1 MITVDMRDRKPIY
14 EQLID
19 NIRTLAVQGYLKPD
33 EHLPSVRVLAAEL
46 AINPNTIQKA
56 YAELERQNVI
66 YSLPGRGNFI
76 SPDIGAVTKQEK
88 ERQLT
93 ALRTQLQ
100 QARNAGVEKTEILS
114 LLDAVYEGTTVK
126 TDGKDGTYHA

>member
-1 MITVDMRDRKPIY
+1 MIDMITVDMRDRKPIY

-19 NIRTLAVQGYLKPD
+19 NIRTLAVQGHLKPD

-76 SPDIGAVTKQEK
+76 SPDIGAVAKQEK
-88 ERQLT
+88 ERQLHT
-93 ALRTQLQ
+93 LLLHLK
-100 QARNAGVEKTEILS
+100 QAKNAGAEKTEILS
-114 LLDAVYEGTTVK
+114 LLDAVYDDK
-126 TDGKDGTYHA
+126 SNGKDGSHHE

>member
-19 NIRTLAVQGYLKPD
+19 NIRALAVQGYLQPD
-33 EHLPSVRVLAAEL
+33 EHLPSVRQLAADL

-66 YSLPGRGNFI
+66 YALPGRGNFV
-76 SPDIGAVTKQEK
+76 SPNIGSIAK
-88 ERQLT
+88 EERARQLQT
-93 ALRTQLQ
+93 LRAHLVS
-100 QARNAGVEKTEILS
+100 ARRAGVERGEIET
-114 LLDAVYEGTTVK
+114 LLDE
-126 TDGKDGTYHA
+126 TYQIPMKERTGDTHE

>member
-14 EQLID
+14 EQLIEK
-19 NIRTLAVQGYLKPD
+19 IRTLAVQGYLKPD

-66 YSLPGRGNFI
+66 YAVPGRGNFV
-76 SPDIGAVTKQEK
+76 SPDIGAVARK
-88 ERQLT
+88 ER
-93 ALRTQLQ
+93 
-100 QARNAGVEKTEILS
+100 EKQIEAIEES
-114 LLDAVYEGTTVK
+114 LKKAKTTGITKEDLITLVDRVYM
-126 TDGKDGTYHA
+126 D

>member
-19 NIRTLAVQGYLKPD
+19 NIRTLAVQGHLKPD
-33 EHLPSVRVLAAEL
+33 EHLPSVRQLAAEL

-76 SPDIGAVTKQEK
+76 SPDIGSVAKQERQ
-88 ERQLT
+88 RQLE
-93 ALRTQLQ
+93 ALGVLLR
-100 QARNAGVEKTEILS
+100 QAQNAGVEKSEIQK
-114 LLDAVYEGTTVK
+114 LLDAVYSESM
-126 TDGKDGTYHA
+126 